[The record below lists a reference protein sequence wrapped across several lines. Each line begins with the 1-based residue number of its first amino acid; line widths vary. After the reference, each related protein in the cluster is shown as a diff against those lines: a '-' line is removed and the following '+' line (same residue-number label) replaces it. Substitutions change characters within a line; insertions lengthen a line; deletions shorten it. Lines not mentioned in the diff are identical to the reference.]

1 MKKYKSSLLIFI
13 IISLSLC
20 GCSNQEVSNL
30 CDVYEGE
37 TVDLSE
43 IYSKH
48 KDEATR
54 LFNFYYNYGKHVES
68 KDYKN
73 YNYSNK
79 AEYLFVVAETNSWK
93 SFCLFT

>member
-1 MKKYKSSLLIFI
+1 M
-13 IISLSLC
+13 C

-43 IYSKH
+43 IYSKN

-73 YNYSNK
+73 YNCYTYDNINIFNPTS
-79 AEYLFVVAETNSWK
+79 LIFLTRLIVS
-93 SFCLFT
+93 LLGR